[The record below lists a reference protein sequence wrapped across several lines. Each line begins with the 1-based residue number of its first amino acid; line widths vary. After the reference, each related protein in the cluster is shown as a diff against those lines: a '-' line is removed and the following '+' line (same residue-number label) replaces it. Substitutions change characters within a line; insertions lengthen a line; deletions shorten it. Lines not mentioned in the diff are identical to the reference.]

1 MTLAC
6 LAFECLVLRLSFS
19 NSCILGQHCSPKQDT
34 FSLVKQIGSWLSEV
48 NCLTNVKD
56 TVLKLYF
63 DLYTPHSH
71 IYTTVSGCICR
82 RRNNQFIGAYND
94 GMSQNHSSALNCG
107 VYGISWEKPGWI
119 IEDIN
124 QIYIRTLKI
133 NLKMCYFLLIR
144 EFKEIHLCFTRDCLC
159 PSSRWET
166 QALVIAMWQAST
178 HADY

>member
-1 MTLAC
+1 MVIQGLFLQVLHLKYIVYSTKGFAIQLCQAMTLAC

-107 VYGISWEKPGWI
+107 VYGISWEKPG
-119 IEDIN
+119 
-124 QIYIRTLKI
+124 
-133 NLKMCYFLLIR
+133 
-144 EFKEIHLCFTRDCLC
+144 
-159 PSSRWET
+159 
-166 QALVIAMWQAST
+166 
-178 HADY
+178 